1 MNLEKTFQTVGVVRC
16 FINQRSRLMR
26 KPSLAFLALILA
38 LGPFCVEMQSAWALS
53 EIQRE
58 DLPAPAGAPSKAAEP
73 GAENT
78 VPDAAPDDPADATPD
93 GDEATPDAAS
103 PDSPRDPNRPE
114 ISENGPLPE
123 ISYDLSALP
132 EPVRRTHDELIEAC
146 RSADIE
152 KLRPLLGVGDDATQ
166 VSLTD
171 VDGDVVEFLKQS
183 SGDGKGLE
191 ILAILEEVLSAGYV
205 HLDRGEPEEL
215 YVWPYFFAI
224 PLDRLTGRQ
233 QVELFKIV
241 TAGDVEEMKAYGA
254 YIFYRI
260 GITPQGRW
268 AFFLAGD

>member
-1 MNLEKTFQTVGVVRC
+1 
-16 FINQRSRLMR
+16 MR
-26 KPSLAFLALILA
+26 KPSLAFLALVLPLA
-38 LGPFCVEMQSAWALS
+38 SLGFSMQPAWALS

-58 DLPAPAGAPSKAAEP
+58 DLPAPSGAANKAAEP

-78 VPDAAPDDPADATPD
+78 APDAAPASSDDPADATPD
-93 GDEATPDAAS
+93 GDEATPGAAS
-103 PDSPRDPNRPE
+103 PDTPHDPNRPE
-114 ISENGPLPE
+114 ISENGPLPDV
-123 ISYDLSALP
+123 SYDLSALP
-132 EPVRRTHDELIEAC
+132 EPVRRTHDQLIEAC
-146 RSADIE
+146 KSADIE
-152 KLRPLLGVGDDATQ
+152 KLRPLLGKGEDATQ

-171 VDGDVVEFLKQS
+171 VDGDVIEFLKQS

-241 TAGDVEEMKAYGA
+241 TAGDVEEMKTYGA